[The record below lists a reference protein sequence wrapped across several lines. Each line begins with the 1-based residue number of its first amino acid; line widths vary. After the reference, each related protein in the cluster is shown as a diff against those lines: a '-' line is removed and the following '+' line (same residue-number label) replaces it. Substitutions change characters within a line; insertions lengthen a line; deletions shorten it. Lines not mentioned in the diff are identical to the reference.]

1 VQPVIGALP
10 VLLLSLAAARPIP
23 EIAFRFGKNPG
34 AAKSAEAVAVEMT
47 LPAGSRAD
55 VLVDGDG
62 TWPRWTWTD
71 GADVRDGH
79 ATLRAKGAAKA
90 LLVVRRP
97 GAPGYSLDGPFAWPS
112 SPGRRTSVPVPRRTV
127 RGSDVLGA
135 EAELRLV
142 GEGSTDALCETG
154 PSGWQCPATPA
165 GFRGRIVVCERGR
178 VLAAAEVRPDL
189 PEAVVLRRPVLAGV
203 LRIARDT
210 PGSDQ
215 GKVSIRV
222 MRPVAAGSRVF
233 VPDASWAWSDLG
245 ADLAWLEGKESAA
258 GAYVEVQEPLFV
270 PARLPLAELA
280 SACADPV
287 SVALAREVRLG
298 GIVSDASGR
307 PVWGALV
314 FARPGGGDAGGVPV
328 ADARTGESGDFELGG
343 LELRRYRLRACH
355 PELGCGEAD
364 AVAGEPAAVTIGE
377 SAACVGR
384 VLSSGGVPEPAASV
398 RIVPTAKTWT
408 DAPDPLTRLPL
419 ETVSG
424 GDGRFRIALPD
435 EGDFLLEVRTPSS
448 GVARLAVRRSRLS
461 PAVTDLGDVRLP
473 EPLDLAV
480 RVARC
485 GAGELSLSGPLGGE
499 TSLPSILRFR
509 LDSEGAA
516 VVRVPEGGAWT
527 AWAAC
532 GGSNV
537 ALDPALLPDAASLSG
552 IEVRFEPV
560 GLLAVQPS
568 ERSK

>member
-1 VQPVIGALP
+1 MIGALP
-10 VLLLSLAAARPIP
+10 VLLASLAAARPVP
-23 EIAFRFGKNPG
+23 EIPFRFGENPG
-34 AAKSAEAVAVEMT
+34 RSADGVPIEMT
-47 LPAGSRAD
+47 VPAGSRAD
-55 VLVDGDG
+55 LFVDGDG
-62 TWPRWTWTD
+62 TLPRWTWTD

-79 ATLRAKGAAKA
+79 ATLRATAGARA
-90 LLVVRRP
+90 LLLVRRP
-97 GAPGYSLDGPFAWPS
+97 GAVGYSLDGPFVWPS
-112 SPGRRTSVPVPRRTV
+112 SPGRRASVPVPRRTV

-142 GEGSTDALCETG
+142 GGGSTDALCETG

-178 VLAAAEVRPDL
+178 ALAVAEVRPDL
-189 PEAVVLRRPVLAGV
+189 PEAVVLRRSGLAGV

-215 GKVSIRV
+215 RNVSIRV
-222 MRPVAAGSRVF
+222 MRPAAAGSRVF

-245 ADLAWLEGKESAA
+245 EDLAWLEGTESAA
-258 GAYVEVQEPLFV
+258 GSYVEVQEPLFV
-270 PARLPLAELA
+270 TARLPLAEL
-280 SACADPV
+280 SSTCADPLTV
-287 SVALAREVRLG
+287 TLVREVPLG
-298 GIVSDASGR
+298 GTVSDASGR
-307 PVWGALV
+307 PVPGAFVL
-314 FARPGGGDAGGVPV
+314 ARPGGADAAGVPV
-328 ADARTGESGDFELGG
+328 AEARTGEFGDFALRG
-343 LELRRYRLRACH
+343 LEPRRYRLRACH

-364 AVAGEPAAVTIGE
+364 AVAGEPAAVTIGQ

-435 EGDFLLEVRTPSS
+435 VGDYLLEARTPSS

-473 EPLDLAV
+473 EPLELVV

-485 GAGELSLSGPLGGE
+485 GEGILSLSGPLGGE
-499 TSLPSILRFR
+499 TSLPAILRFR

-516 VVRVPEGGAWT
+516 IVRVPEGGAWT

-532 GGSNV
+532 AGSNV

-552 IEVRFEPV
+552 IEIRFEPV

-568 ERSK
+568 ARSK

>member
-1 VQPVIGALP
+1 MIGALP
-10 VLLLSLAAARPIP
+10 VLLLSLAVARPIP
-23 EIAFRFGKNPG
+23 EIPFRFREKLDAGR
-34 AAKSAEAVAVEMT
+34 SADAVAVAMT
-47 LPAGSRAD
+47 LPSGARAD
-55 VLVDGDG
+55 LLVDGG
-62 TWPRWTWTD
+62 ETGPRWTWTD
-71 GADVRDGH
+71 GADVRDGQ
-79 ATLRAKGAAKA
+79 ATLRATAGVRA
-90 LLVVRRP
+90 LLLVRRP

-127 RGSDVLGA
+127 RGSEVLGA
-135 EAELRLV
+135 GAELRLI
-142 GEGSTDALCETG
+142 GRGSTDALCETG

-165 GFRGRIVVCERGR
+165 GFRGRIVVCERAR

-189 PEAVVLRRPVLAGV
+189 PEAVVLRQPVLAGV
-203 LRIARDT
+203 LRMARDT

-222 MRPVAAGSRVF
+222 MRPAAPGSRVF
-233 VPDASWAWSDLG
+233 VPDASWTWSDLG

-258 GAYVEVQEPLFV
+258 GSYVEVHEPLFAL
-270 PARLPLAELA
+270 ARLPLAELA

-287 SVALAREVRLG
+287 SVTLVREVPLG
-298 GIVSDASGR
+298 GTVSDASGR
-307 PVWGALV
+307 PVPGAFVL
-314 FARPGGGDAGGVPV
+314 ARAGGADAGGVPV
-328 ADARTGESGDFELGG
+328 AEARTGDSGDFELRG
-343 LELRRYRLRACH
+343 LEPRRYRLRACH

-364 AVAGEPAAVTIGE
+364 AVAGEPAAVTIGD

-398 RIVPTAKTWT
+398 RIVPSAKTWS

-435 EGDFLLEVRTPSS
+435 EGDFLLEVRAQSS

-461 PAVTDLGDVRLP
+461 PALTDVGDVRLP
-473 EPLDLAV
+473 ETLELAV

-485 GAGELSLSGPLGGE
+485 SAGVLSLSGPLGGE
-499 TSLPSILRFR
+499 TSLPAILRFR
-509 LDSEGAA
+509 LDPEGAA

-532 GGSNV
+532 AGSNV
-537 ALDPALLPDAASLSG
+537 ALDPALLPDAASLAG
-552 IEVRFEPV
+552 IEIRFEPV
-560 GLLAVQPS
+560 GLLGVQPS